1 LDAPQLAYRLGI
13 SASDAAS
20 IDAKCEQ
27 RESAGLVRRDPAESA
42 GWVSEAQRAA
52 LPASL
57 PVAFFLNVA
66 CRSGHAASW
75 VSSSTSTVWRARMD
89 VAAWLR
95 DLGLG
100 QYERRFRENEIE
112 ADVLPDKT

>member
-42 GWVSEAQRAA
+42 GWVSEA
-52 LPASL
+52 
-57 PVAFFLNVA
+57 
-66 CRSGHAASW
+66 
-75 VSSSTSTVWRARMD
+75 
-89 VAAWLR
+89 
-95 DLGLG
+95 
-100 QYERRFRENEIE
+100 
-112 ADVLPDKT
+112 